1 MKNASG
7 IDTLIG
13 ATDPIALAIH
23 KFYSQQNNATR
34 NYQIFGFGGDPMTQ
48 LVTPAITTVKFNYFK
63 AGTYAMNQLNEL
75 IFSKNAVS
83 KTVIPVEI
91 ENF

>member
-1 MKNASG
+1 
-7 IDTLIG
+7 
-13 ATDPIALAIH
+13 
-23 KFYSQQNNATR
+23 
-34 NYQIFGFGGDPMTQ
+34 MTQ

-63 AGTYAMNQLNEL
+63 GTYAMNQLNEL

>member
-1 MKNASG
+1 MLLEIIKFWIWGRPN
-7 IDTLIG
+7 DT
-13 ATDPIALAIH
+13 TC
-23 KFYSQQNNATR
+23 YT
-34 NYQIFGFGGDPMTQ
+34 
-48 LVTPAITTVKFNYFK
+48 AITTVKFNYFK